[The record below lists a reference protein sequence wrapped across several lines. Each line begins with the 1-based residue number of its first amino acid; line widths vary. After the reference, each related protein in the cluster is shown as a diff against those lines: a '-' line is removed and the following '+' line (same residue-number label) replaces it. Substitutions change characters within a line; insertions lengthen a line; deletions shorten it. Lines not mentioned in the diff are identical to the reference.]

1 MKLNQQ
7 IRIQIMGRKIIK
19 MAMETITTFQTIM
32 VHLLQIIIK
41 IVTKM
46 PIKTIKLSGIKKEV
60 KDRINL
66 ALTSFLLN
74 I

>member
-1 MKLNQQ
+1 
-7 IRIQIMGRKIIK
+7 
-19 MAMETITTFQTIM
+19 
-32 VHLLQIIIK
+32 
-41 IVTKM
+41 M

-60 KDRINL
+60 KDRVNL